1 GGSSAGSAAE
11 AAAGIVDLAV
21 GPDAAASI
29 PIPAAC
35 CGIVGFK
42 PSYDAL
48 PRSGVMDLA
57 ATLDHVGPM
66 ARSVEACAAMFAA
79 MLAMRSLPA
88 WKFRDLSGRRFVRP
102 GGYFDQPLDPQ
113 VARALDQA
121 QRALQGD

>member
-1 GGSSAGSAAE
+1 RHEFAYGITSDNPHFGRVVSPAAPTRIPGGSSGGSAA
-11 AAAGIVDLAV
+11 AVAAGIVRLAV
-21 GPDAAASI
+21 GTDTAGSI
-29 PIPAAC
+29 RVPAAC

-48 PRSGVMDLA
+48 PRAGVLDLA

-88 WKFRDLSGRRFVRP
+88 WKFRHL
-102 GGYFDQPLDPQ
+102 
-113 VARALDQA
+113 
-121 QRALQGD
+121 